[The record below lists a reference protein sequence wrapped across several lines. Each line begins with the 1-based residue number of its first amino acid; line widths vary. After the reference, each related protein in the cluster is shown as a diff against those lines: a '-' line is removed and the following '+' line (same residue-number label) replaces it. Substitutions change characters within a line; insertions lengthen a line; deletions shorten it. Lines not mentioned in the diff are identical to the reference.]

1 MNADVKRKAK
11 ITARMVGCICGS
23 FVVGRIIG
31 TVIPNTGTI
40 GNIVSIIGAGCIGG
54 AIGDKCGEY
63 LENQVE
69 VVCDLVNACSNV
81 TA

>member
-11 ITARMVGCICGS
+11 FTAHMVGSICGAFTAGS
-23 FVVGRIIG
+23 IIG
-31 TVIPNTGTI
+31 MVIPNTGTVA
-40 GNIVSIIGAGCIGG
+40 NIVIKIGSVCIGG
-54 AIGDKCGEY
+54 IIGDKCGEY

-69 VVCDLVNACSNV
+69 VVCNLVDTCSNV

>member
-11 ITARMVGCICGS
+11 FTARMVGGICGA
-23 FVVGRIIG
+23 FTVGRIIG
-31 TVIPNTGTI
+31 MVIPNTGTVA
-40 GNIVSIIGAGCIGG
+40 NIVITIGAGCIGG
-54 AIGDKCGEY
+54 VIGDKCGEY

-69 VVCDLVNACSNV
+69 VVCDLVDTCSNV